1 MKTFD
6 HVVGIDPIEMETVTV
21 DGKRYYLTPEG
32 KQYPSLTTVISN
44 NSQKQASLAKWRA
57 RVGKEKAQGVST
69 RAASRGTRYH
79 KLVEDYLNNEL
90 DKTKYHDMPL
100 PWFMFNTSQKVLDRI
115 NNIYLQ
121 EAALYSNKL
130 ELAGRVD
137 CIAEFDGELS
147 IIDFK
152 TSAKQK
158 SEKYLTDYYVQE
170 CGYAC
175 MLQEL
180 YGLTVKQLVTIVAT
194 EEGEAQVSIVSPK
207 KEYLITLQGYIQ
219 EYKEK
224 HARQSGG

>member
-6 HVVGIDPIEMETVTV
+6 HVGIEPIEMETVTI
-21 DGKRYYLTPEG
+21 DGKRYYVTPSG
-32 KQYPSLTTVISN
+32 NNYPSITTVISN
-44 NSQKQASLAKWRA
+44 NSKKQASLAKWRA
-57 RVGKEKAQGVST
+57 RVGVEKAQGVSN
-69 RAASRGTRYH
+69 RAAGRGTRYH

-90 DKTKYHDMPL
+90 DTTKYRDMPL

-121 EAALYSNKL
+121 EAALYSDKL

-158 SEKYLTDYYVQE
+158 PQQHLTDYYVQE

-175 MLQEL
+175 MLQEI

-194 EEGEAQVSIVSPK
+194 EEGEAQVSIVPPK
-207 KEYLITLQGYIQ
+207 KEYLFKLQAYIQ

-224 HARQSGG
+224 HARKSGG

>member
-6 HVVGIDPIEMETVTV
+6 HVGIEPIEMETVTI
-21 DGKRYYLTPEG
+21 DGKRYYVTPSG
-32 KQYPSLTTVISN
+32 NNYPSITTVISN
-44 NSQKQASLAKWRA
+44 NSKKQASLAKWRA
-57 RVGKEKAQGVST
+57 RVGVEKAQGVSN
-69 RAASRGTRYH
+69 RAAGRGTRYH

-90 DKTKYHDMPL
+90 DTTKYRDMPL

-121 EAALYSNKL
+121 EAALYSDKL

-137 CIAEFDGELS
+137 CIAEFDGQLS

-158 SEKYLTDYYVQE
+158 PQQYLTDYYVQE

-175 MLQEL
+175 MLQEI

-194 EEGEAQVSIVSPK
+194 EEGEAQVSIVPPK
-207 KEYLITLQGYIQ
+207 KEYLFTLQAYIQ

-224 HARQSGG
+224 HARKSGG

>member
-6 HVVGIDPIEMETVTV
+6 HVGIEPIEMDTVTI
-21 DGKRYYLTPEG
+21 DGKRYYVTPTG
-32 KQYPSLTTVISN
+32 NRYPSITTVISN
-44 NSQKQASLAKWRA
+44 NSKKQEGLAKWRQ
-57 RVGKEKAQGVST
+57 RVGKDKAQATST
-69 RAASRGTRYH
+69 RAAGRGTRYH

-90 DKTKYHDMPL
+90 DKSKYHDMPL

-121 EAALYSNKL
+121 EAALYSDTL
-130 ELAGRVD
+130 EIAGRVD

-158 SEKYLTDYYVQE
+158 KEQYLFDYYVQE

-175 MLQEL
+175 MLQEV

-194 EEGEAQVSIVSPK
+194 EEGEAQVSVVPPK
-207 KEYLITLQGYIQ
+207 KEYLITLQEYIQ
-219 EYKEK
+219 EYKSKNVE
-224 HARQSGG
+224 QFGG